1 MSLRLV
7 IKSMVSIVRKLIVF
21 LIAHISAMWGAFD
34 IRPVFFFGGLL
45 MLGYG
50 LFLYLPWVAYSVCGV
65 ILMAVGYLMRS
76 GSGRG
81 GSK

>member
-1 MSLRLV
+1 MALKSAISSMISLVGVLKTALATRV
-7 IKSMVSIVRKLIVF
+7 
-21 LIAHISAMWGAFD
+21 SAMWNAFD

-50 LFLYLPWVAYSVCGV
+50 LFLYLPWVSFSVCGL

-76 GSGRG
+76 GGA
-81 GSK
+81 KP